1 MKKKTIITTCLV
13 LIIALLAGC
22 NNGRRQEI
30 EQRWAAL
37 KHKQDSSL
45 QAAQQELA
53 VIDSTLQTVSA
64 RYERMKQ
71 EVEAHRQALKATEEE
86 LSRLNQLRAHR
97 DSLQVQWSTLGAKIK
112 YIRQKQRERKE

>member
-13 LIIALLAGC
+13 LIIALLAEC